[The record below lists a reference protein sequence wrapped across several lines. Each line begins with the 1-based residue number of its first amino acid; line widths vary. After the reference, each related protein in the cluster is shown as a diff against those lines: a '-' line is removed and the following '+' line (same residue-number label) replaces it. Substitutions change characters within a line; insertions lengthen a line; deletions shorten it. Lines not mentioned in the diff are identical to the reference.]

1 MIVELLVQLQ
11 RVVVGSY
18 VIDNVLPV
26 PAIHQ
31 QLVHDQQEQDE
42 ELEVVGDID
51 TLQHGQ
57 TDRIIR
63 ESAGDCDRQRR
74 TESKLGAA
82 LRLCAT

>member
-1 MIVELLVQLQ
+1 VEVLPCFVIVELLVQLQ
-11 RVVVGSY
+11 RVAVGSY
-18 VIDNVLPV
+18 VIDDVLPV

-57 TDRIIR
+57 TDRQDYDVAFYLFIQQI
-63 ESAGDCDRQRR
+63 
-74 TESKLGAA
+74 
-82 LRLCAT
+82 